1 MKKLL
6 SIIFSFATLVTLV
19 SCENLSFGEKG
30 SSSSGGPTICPN
42 ETPSGYILKAAN
54 PKDKLSFT
62 QTQEEGFIE
71 FLNKIDSFA
80 AKLSAKIYHYK
91 EEYKNTNYTVS
102 PLSIY
107 MALAMAI
114 DCSNN
119 TTRQEMLDAVGVNYE
134 EVVKYTTYLYS
145 LRNEEYKYY
154 NEETNS
160 QEVSAFEMLR
170 NSIWI
175 NEYYIR
181 NIKNEG
187 VENLA
192 KYYHSDTYKAPFTT
206 NNELANK
213 LLTDYVK
220 ENTKGLID
228 SNFNVPTELIF
239 ALVNTY
245 YLKEIWEENIDE
257 LPLSNTLYEFI
268 NSDNSKTET
277 KLLEGRYVKGR
288 VYETDTYTHFYTTT
302 QHGYKL
308 KFIVPKDNISV
319 HDIFNEDVLKNVNNI
334 EDYNAYDKE
343 NNEMHLT
350 RSLFPK
356 FEAEYDDEIKDILF
370 NEFNI
375 KSLFGVESVCDFSN
389 VLQDVDVY
397 CSSVIHKTKLKVDE
411 VGIEGA
417 AVTIMMMCESA
428 ATSEDPI
435 KYVYHDYIVDK
446 SFGFILTDS
455 RDITLFSGV
464 VNKI

>member
-6 SIIFSFATLVTLV
+6 SIIFSIATLVTLV
-19 SCENLSFGEKG
+19 SCENISFGEK
-30 SSSSGGPTICPN
+30 SSSSSEGPTICSN

-54 PKDKLSFT
+54 PKNKLSYD
-62 QTQEEGFIE
+62 QIKEEGFIE

-107 MALAMAI
+107 VALAMAI

-119 TTRQEMLDAVGVNYE
+119 TTRQEMLDAVGVTYE

-145 LRNEEYKYY
+145 LRNEEYTYY

-181 NIKNEG
+181 NIKNDG

-257 LPLSNTLYEFI
+257 LPLTKELYEFI
-268 NSDNSKTET
+268 NSDNSKEET
-277 KLLEGRYVKGR
+277 KLLQGRYVRGR

-308 KFIVPKDNISV
+308 KFILPKDGVNV
-319 HDIFNEDVLKNVNNI
+319 HEIFTDETLKEVNNI
-334 EDYNAYDKE
+334 EDYNEYDNE

-417 AVTIMMMCESA
+417 AVTIMMMPGSA
-428 ATSEDPI
+428 APSEDPI
-435 KYVYHDYIVDK
+435 KYVYHDYIVDR

-455 RDITLFSGV
+455 KDITLFSGV

>member
-6 SIIFSFATLVTLV
+6 SIIFSIATLVTLV
-19 SCENLSFGEKG
+19 SCENISFGEK
-30 SSSSGGPTICPN
+30 SSSSSEGPTICPN

-54 PKDKLSFT
+54 PKNKLSYD
-62 QTQEEGFIE
+62 QIKEEGFIE

-119 TTRQEMLDAVGVNYE
+119 TTRQEMLDAVGVTYE

-145 LRNEEYKYY
+145 LRNEEYTYY

-181 NIKNEG
+181 NIKNDG

-257 LPLSNTLYEFI
+257 LPLTKELYEFI
-268 NSDNSKTET
+268 NSDNSKEET
-277 KLLEGRYVKGR
+277 KLLQGRYVRGR

-308 KFIVPKDNISV
+308 KFILPKDGVNV
-319 HDIFNEDVLKNVNNI
+319 HEIFTEETLKEVNNI
-334 EDYNAYDKE
+334 EDYNKYDNE

-417 AVTIMMMCESA
+417 AVTIMMVPGSA
-428 ATSEDPI
+428 APSEDPI
-435 KYVYHDYIVDK
+435 KYVYHDYIVDR

-455 RDITLFSGV
+455 KDITLFSGV